1 MNLIKWNYQI
11 PVKTGSL
18 SWYKWW
24 KQLNHNGFFI
34 KTTNRIQK
42 APYYTHKNNY
52 LIQWI
57 LLNLGIIQQ
66 HSLCPWQTIVNYRPG
81 KFLDPFVL
89 SKNNFY
95 MTPIKTYRIEVS
107 NNKY

>member
-1 MNLIKWNYQI
+1 MNLSNSSENW
-11 PVKTGSL
+11 
-18 SWYKWW
+18 
-24 KQLNHNGFFI
+24 FFI
-34 KTTNRIQK
+34 LIQVMKTIESEWFLHQNEQQNSKGTNESN
-42 APYYTHKNNY
+42 YTHKNNY
-52 LIQWI
+52 LIQAQWI

-66 HSLCPWQTIVNYRPG
+66 HSLCPWQTIVNYREI
-81 KFLDPFVL
+81 FRDPFVL